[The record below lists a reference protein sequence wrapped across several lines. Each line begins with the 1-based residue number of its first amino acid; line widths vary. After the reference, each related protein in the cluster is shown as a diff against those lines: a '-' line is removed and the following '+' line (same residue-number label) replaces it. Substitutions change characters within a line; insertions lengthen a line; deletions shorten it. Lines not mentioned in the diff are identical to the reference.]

1 MYSWNPKIGGKNHGC
16 SCKLCFP
23 SIHWYENILK
33 RPTSIT
39 NREKCCQ
46 MWCILHPKH
55 IRLTDNNSIMLH
67 QHPLAYVP
75 VPRICSIMISSKWIH
90 PQIIFFWGTWGFKPI
105 QLGVMWAT
113 QHHKSIIWGW
123 MTWSWNGDGLW
134 QWFYHFT
141 LFSDPNIGQR
151 GYHSRMI
158 GSLQDGWTGSWR
170 SGLNDNNGKKNIGKI
185 EEKLSRISMIS
196 HVMICYVLYLIINS
210 NCCPKL
216 RDNPALGST
225 LYRCL
230 KLGRQNN
237 ISW

>member
-170 SGLNDNNGKKNIGKI
+170 SGLNDNNGKKHRKNWRKT
-185 EEKLSRISMIS
+185 
-196 HVMICYVLYLIINS
+196 VQ
-210 NCCPKL
+210 
-216 RDNPALGST
+216 D
-225 LYRCL
+225 
-230 KLGRQNN
+230 
-237 ISW
+237 